1 MKQFHLELFFGGI
14 FVAGVMRNINVIYR
28 CGAINRKQKSKED
41 LDGIYHSY
49 IIAIFHH
56 PGFSQDK
63 LSRFICVSK
72 SSVTR
77 HLAFL
82 EERGYIVRCQGEDK
96 REMLV
101 FPTEKLEKA
110 YAETHAISKEWREKI
125 TADLSD
131 KEKEIAASVLEK
143 MACAARNLI
152 FGGEDEE

>member
-1 MKQFHLELFFGGI
+1 M
-14 FVAGVMRNINVIYR
+14 AGVMRNINVIYR
-28 CGAINRKQKSKED
+28 CSAINRKQNSKEG

-63 LSRFICVSK
+63 LSRHICVSK

-82 EERGYIVRCQGEDK
+82 EEHGYIERRQGEDK

-110 YAETHAISKEWREKI
+110 YTETYAISKEWRERI

-131 KEKEIAASVLEK
+131 EEKELAARVLEK
-143 MACAARNLI
+143 MAFTAREVI
-152 FGGEDEE
+152 FGAEDEE